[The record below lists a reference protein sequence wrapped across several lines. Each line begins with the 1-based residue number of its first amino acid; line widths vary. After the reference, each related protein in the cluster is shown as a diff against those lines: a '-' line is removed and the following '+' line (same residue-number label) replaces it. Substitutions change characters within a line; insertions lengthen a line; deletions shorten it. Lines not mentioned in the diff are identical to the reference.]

1 MLLLSYQAPRPRS
14 VYGQP
19 TAVFLCA
26 HACERFERPNTIADI
41 VNNRLVSFRAFR
53 HDGMMI
59 YDANR
64 IGEGGNYD
72 DVRPE
77 RCCLHQC
84 THCQSRL
91 HALPDRASLMFRK
104 RTSAGAARLLGSDND
119 ADRGRGVALTC
130 PYERRLM
137 SLRLAH
143 RGAPSEWVFDSA
155 DGCHRCINRPPTGDL
170 PRRPHRILIG
180 PVRICPGGAG

>member
-1 MLLLSYQAPRPRS
+1 MR
-14 VYGQP
+14 
-19 TAVFLCA
+19 
-26 HACERFERPNTIADI
+26 ERFERPNTIADI

-84 THCQSRL
+84 TYCQSRL

-104 RTSAGAARLLGSDND
+104 SALLPALPDFEDRTM
-119 ADRGRGVALTC
+119 T
-130 PYERRLM
+130 
-137 SLRLAH
+137 
-143 RGAPSEWVFDSA
+143 
-155 DGCHRCINRPPTGDL
+155 PTAEEVS
-170 PRRPHRILIG
+170 P
-180 PVRICPGGAG
+180 

>member
-72 DVRPE
+72 PIVRMMFGRNDVAYINAHTAKAGCMLCQIE
-77 RCCLHQC
+77 R
-84 THCQSRL
+84 
-91 HALPDRASLMFRK
+91 A
-104 RTSAGAARLLGSDND
+104 
-119 ADRGRGVALTC
+119 
-130 PYERRLM
+130 
-137 SLRLAH
+137 
-143 RGAPSEWVFDSA
+143 
-155 DGCHRCINRPPTGDL
+155 
-170 PRRPHRILIG
+170 
-180 PVRICPGGAG
+180 